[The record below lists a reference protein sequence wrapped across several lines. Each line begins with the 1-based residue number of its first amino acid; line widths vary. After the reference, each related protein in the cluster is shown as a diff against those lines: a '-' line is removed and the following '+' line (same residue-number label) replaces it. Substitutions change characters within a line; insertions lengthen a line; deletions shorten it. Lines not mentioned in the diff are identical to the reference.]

1 MPSQQSSMQYQYAL
15 TEIYNEAIHGR
26 SEDSAPDIDNHILCT
41 YTFEP
46 EEVMAKEYE
55 EVLELMMEHQ
65 QHLHQC
71 QHSVIKNYSALIS
84 SPQYYQLQF
93 VSAQE
98 LPTGEYVATIKT
110 GLITRIQR
118 RWRNRLK
125 ERQRIIRERATPRAL
140 HIRETTGKWPQHLR
154 EMP

>member
-26 SEDSAPDIDNHILCT
+26 SENSAPDIDNHILCT

-71 QHSVIKNYSALIS
+71 QHSVIKNYSALTADHNIIS
-84 SPQYYQLQF
+84 YSLYLLQNF
-93 VSAQE
+93 
-98 LPTGEYVATIKT
+98 LREYVATIKT

>member
-15 TEIYNEAIHGR
+15 TEIYNETIHGR
-26 SEDSAPDIDNHILCT
+26 TEDSAPDIDNHILCT

-55 EVLELMMEHQ
+55 EVSEIMMRYRHRIRR
-65 QHLHQC
+65 
-71 QHSVIKNYSALIS
+71 QHSIIKNYSALIS
-84 SPQYYQLQF
+84 RPQYYQLQF

-154 EMP
+154 KIP